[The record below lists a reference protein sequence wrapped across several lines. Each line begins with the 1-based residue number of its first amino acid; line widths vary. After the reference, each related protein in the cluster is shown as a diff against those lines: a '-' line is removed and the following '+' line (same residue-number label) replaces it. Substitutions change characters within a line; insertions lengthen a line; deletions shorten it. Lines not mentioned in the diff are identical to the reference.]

1 MIERTNKPT
10 RLRVLVV
17 DELLRSP
24 ETARGRAIR
33 NLVEE
38 LEAEDL
44 EIVES
49 LRFADARTVVE
60 SDASLSAVLVDWTA
74 DDESP
79 AEARE
84 FLKAVRSRNHR
95 LPVVLM
101 ADRAENHNLEVSD
114 LSNANEFFWLL
125 QDSAPFLAGRVLAA
139 VRRYRDDLLPP
150 FNKSL
155 MKYMEVEEYS
165 WAAPGHQGGVAFT
178 KSAPG
183 RVFYDYFGEN
193 LFRTDSGIE
202 RSPLGSLLD
211 HEGPLGEAEIYAAK
225 VFGAH
230 RSYSVLNGTSSSNRT
245 IMNAVLRDGAVALCD
260 RNCHKSIEQGL
271 IQSGA
276 VPVFLLPTRN
286 RYGIIGPIPP
296 REYDPESI
304 RGKIGN
310 HPLRGNMRSESPAYA
325 VVTNC
330 TYDGMCVHST
340 KVQDLLAQSTD
351 RIHFDEAWYAYARF
365 HPIYADRHAMRGDP
379 ADHPAD
385 APTVFATHST
395 HKLLAALSQSSF
407 IHVRN
412 GRKPIEHSCFNESY
426 AAQASTSP
434 LYAMAAS
441 NEMSAAMMEG
451 PGGRALLDEVLLE
464 AVHFRK
470 ALAKA
475 HTDYA
480 EKGEWFFEPWN
491 APTVNDPKTSETYGF
506 SEAPD
511 ELLVNEP
518 ACWTLKADEDWHG
531 FDDLP
536 DDWCLLDPVKPGI
549 LSPGMGMDGKMSD
562 TGVPAAVVS
571 SYLEARGIIPS
582 RTTDFMILP
591 LFSIGV
597 TKGKWGSLI
606 NALLN
611 FKEDY
616 DANLGLEHV
625 LPKLVEVAPDL
636 YGSMGLKDLGD
647 RMFAHMKENRID
659 RWQADAFGSLP
670 HPDLPPREAFFRL
683 QDAEADLVPLSEA
696 AGRTTGVGLIPYPPG
711 IPIIMPGENLG
722 AADGPWIS
730 YLGALEEFGKAFP
743 GFEKVVE
750 GAESRDG
757 KYHIWCLR

>member
-1 MIERTNKPT
+1 MIERTNKLS
-10 RLRVLVV
+10 RLRVLIV

-24 ETARGRAIR
+24 ETARGHAVR

-38 LEAEDL
+38 LAAEDL

-74 DDESP
+74 DEETP
-79 AEARE
+79 AEARK
-84 FLKAVRSRNHR
+84 FLEAVRRRNHR
-95 LPVVLM
+95 LPVILM
-101 ADRAENHNLEVSD
+101 ADRAENHNLEIDD
-114 LSNANEFFWLL
+114 LAKANEFFWLL

-139 VRRYRDDLLPP
+139 VRRYREDLLPP
-150 FNKSL
+150 FNRAL
-155 MKYMEVEEYS
+155 MNYMEVEEYS

-211 HEGPLGEAEIYAAK
+211 HEGPLGEAETYAAK

-296 REYDPESI
+296 AEYDPETI
-304 RGKIGN
+304 RARIAA
-310 HPLRGNMRSESPAYA
+310 HPLREHLRSENPAYA
-325 VVTNC
+325 VITNC
-330 TYDGMCVHST
+330 TYDGMCAHAA

-365 HPIYADRHAMRGDP
+365 HPIYADRYAMRGDP
-379 ADHPAD
+379 EEHPSD

-412 GRKPIEHSCFNESY
+412 GRNPVEHSRFNESY
-426 AAQASTSP
+426 AAQATTSP

-441 NEMSAAMMEG
+441 NEMSAAMMDG
-451 PGGRALLDEVLLE
+451 PEGRALLDEVLLE

-475 HTDYA
+475 HAEFA
-480 EKGEWFFEPWN
+480 EKGEWFFAPWN
-491 APTVNDPKTSETYGF
+491 APTVTDPGSGEIYDF
-506 SEAPD
+506 AEAPD

-518 ACWTLKADEDWHG
+518 GCWTLKADEDWHG
-531 FDDLP
+531 FDGLP

-549 LSPGMGMDGKMSD
+549 LSPGMGMDGNMGE

-625 LPKLVEVAPDL
+625 LPKLVETAPEV
-636 YGSMGLKDLGD
+636 YGTMGLKDLGD

-659 RWQADAFGSLP
+659 RWQAEAFGSLP
-670 HPDLPPREAFFRL
+670 QPDLPPREAFFQL
-683 QDAEADLVPLSEA
+683 QEGEADLIPLAEA

-711 IPIIMPGENLG
+711 IPIVMPGENLG
-722 AADGPWIS
+722 ASDGPWIS
-730 YLGALEEFGKAFP
+730 YLSALEEFGRAFP

-757 KYHIWCLR
+757 NYHVWCLR

>member
-1 MIERTNKPT
+1 M
-10 RLRVLVV
+10 V
-17 DELLRSP
+17 
-24 ETARGRAIR
+24 ET
-33 NLVEE
+33 
-38 LEAEDL
+38 
-44 EIVES
+44 
-49 LRFADARTVVE
+49 
-60 SDASLSAVLVDWTA
+60 DASLSAALIDWTA
-74 DDESP
+74 DEETP
-79 AEARE
+79 TQARA
-84 FLKAVRSRNHR
+84 LLAAIRACNHR
-95 LPVVLM
+95 LPVILM

-114 LSNANEFFWLL
+114 LAQANEFFWLL
-125 QDSAPFLAGRVLAA
+125 QDSAPFLAGRVLSA
-139 VRRYRDDLLPP
+139 VRRYRENLLPP
-150 FNKSL
+150 FNRAL

-183 RVFYDYFGEN
+183 RVFYDFFGEN

-211 HEGPLGEAEIYAAK
+211 HEGPLGEAEIYAAR

-230 RSYSVLNGTSSSNRT
+230 RSYSVLNGTSSSNRA
-245 IMNAVLRDGAVALCD
+245 IMTAVLRDGAIALCD

-276 VPVFLLPTRN
+276 VPTFLLPTRN

-296 REYDPESI
+296 GEYDPESI
-304 RGKIGN
+304 RTKIAS
-310 HPLRGNMRSESPAYA
+310 HPLKEHFRSPEPVYA

-330 TYDGMCVHST
+330 TYDGMCAHAAQVEE
-340 KVQDLLAQSTD
+340 LLARSTD

-365 HPIYADRHAMRGDP
+365 HPMYADRHAMRGEP
-379 ADHPAD
+379 QDHPSD

-412 GRKPIEHSCFNESY
+412 GRNPVEHSRFNEAY
-426 AAQASTSP
+426 AAQATTSP

-441 NEMSAAMMEG
+441 NEMSAAMMDG
-451 PGGRALLDEVLLE
+451 PGGRSLLNEVLLE

-475 HTDYA
+475 HDEFTG
-480 EKGEWFFEPWN
+480 KGEWFFEPWN
-491 APTVNDPKTSETYGF
+491 SPTVTDPESGREYRF
-506 SEAPD
+506 PEAPD

-518 ACWTLKADEDWHG
+518 SCWTLKADEDWHG
-531 FDDLP
+531 FEGLP

-549 LSPGMGMDGKMSD
+549 LCPGMGMDGRMGE

-611 FKEDY
+611 FKSDY
-616 DANLGLEHV
+616 DANLRLKDV
-625 LPKLVEVAPDL
+625 LPKLVAADPDR
-636 YGSMGLKDLGD
+636 YEGMGLRDLGE
-647 RMFAHMKENRID
+647 RMFAHMKENRVD
-659 RWQADAFGSLP
+659 RWQAEAFGSLP

-683 QDAEADLVPLSEA
+683 QEGEADLLPLAEA
-696 AGRTTGVGLIPYPPG
+696 AGKTSGVGLIPYPPG
-711 IPIIMPGENLG
+711 IPIVMPGENLG

-730 YLGALEEFGKAFP
+730 YLRALEEFGRAFP

-750 GAESRDG
+750 GAESCDG
-757 KYHIWCLR
+757 YFHIWCLRNGE